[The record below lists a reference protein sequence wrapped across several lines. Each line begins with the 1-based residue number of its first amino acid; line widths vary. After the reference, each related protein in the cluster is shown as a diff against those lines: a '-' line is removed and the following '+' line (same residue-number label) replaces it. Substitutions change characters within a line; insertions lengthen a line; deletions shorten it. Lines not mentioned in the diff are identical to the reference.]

1 MSYFAKEFIETA
13 EGLLFAVV
21 VNGIE
26 NDRVLCFLRYVREN
40 NTLKKHDTDAANQLL
55 KSQFADYLYFS
66 PRLQAQLHA
75 VPLEK
80 IVKHHKPQQRLSD
93 ILHAEPK
100 NSVQQDCVALCR
112 LFETKGIELST
123 MGITGSLLVG
133 AENASSDI
141 DLVCYDKTVFHQCRS
156 AIRKLIAEKSLKQL
170 LKKDWQESFK
180 RRACELDF
188 DEYVWHEKRKFNK
201 ALINGRKF
209 DLSFLNPHQI
219 QDTDQYKKCG
229 KATLQARV
237 SDDSG
242 AFDYPAEYKIFGSSI
257 KTVVSF
263 TATYIGQAK
272 KGELIE
278 AEGQLEE
285 NQHGVQRLVIGSS
298 REAKGEYIRVFG

>member
-21 VNGIE
+21 LNGSE
-26 NDRVLCFLRYVREN
+26 NDKVLCFLRYVVEN
-40 NTLKKHDTDAANQLL
+40 GVLKKCDTNTANQLL
-55 KSQFADYLYFS
+55 KQQFPDYLYFS
-66 PRLQAQLHA
+66 PRLQAKLHA
-75 VPLEK
+75 VPIEK

-100 NSVQQDCVALCR
+100 NSVQQDCIALCQ
-112 LFETKGIELST
+112 LFDSKGIDLSL

-133 AENASSDI
+133 AENAGSDI
-141 DLVCYDKTVFHQCRS
+141 DLVCYDKIMFHQCRS

-170 LKKDWQESFK
+170 LKKDWQDSFK
-180 RRACELDF
+180 RRDCELDF
-188 DEYVWHEKRKFNK
+188 DDYVWHEKRKCNK

-209 DLSFLNPHQI
+209 DLSLLSVHE
-219 QDTDQYKKCG
+219 DTGQYKKCG
-229 KATLQARV
+229 TATIQARV

-242 AFDYPAEYKIFGSSI
+242 AFDYPAEYKIFGCEI
-257 KTVVSF
+257 KSVVSF

-278 AEGQLEE
+278 AQGQLEE